1 MKKISLL
8 TITALL
14 ALGSAAFAAG
24 TTATPGVFTVEANL
38 PAATDVQFVTSKV
51 VGSTFSDTVK
61 GSGAALTWGTSDLQ
75 FYDKENGVDVNVWR
89 GKHYY
94 AIDFNPVSG
103 TQSAPGNYQ
112 NVTFAYSSESNPTG
126 QAAGTGLGEKGTITL
141 VKTILNS
148 TTGKTE
154 DTKIIAKALK
164 DVGTI
169 SGIDQTKVNGGW
181 FRVYLGLYPGA
192 ASGSAD
198 EVANAKPFTNADQP
212 GKYTGKLTI
221 SVTLN

>member
-24 TTATPGVFTVEANL
+24 TTATAGVFTVEANL

-51 VGSTFSDTVK
+51 VGKTFSDTVK

-75 FYDKENGVDVNVWR
+75 FFDKEDGKDVNVWR

-112 NVTFAYSSESNPTG
+112 NVTFAYSSENNPPG

-148 TTGKTE
+148 KGETE
-154 DTKIIAKALK
+154 DSKIISKALK
-164 DVGTI
+164 DVSTI
-169 SGIDQTKVNGGW
+169 SGIDQSKVSGGW

-192 ASGSAD
+192 AAGSD
-198 EVANAKPFTNADQP
+198 GEVANAKPFTNADQP